1 MNRKI
6 STILLVFTVLF
17 AISNTLIAQNQIEG
31 KCIKTMEGNVD
42 EHVINSVAYSPD
54 GKYIVSCS
62 NNGDVQFWNAQTGV
76 ENNTWR
82 GDDAKFA
89 MFSPDGKLILIGTE
103 EGDIEIECFSEWY
116 NPGLKKH
123 EVIPFIP
130 DEEKGYRAFTKTLK
144 GSSKYLNC
152 ATFNPNGDRV
162 ISGYGDGT
170 IKIWNLNN
178 EKCIKTLGW
187 GLDNISAVAYSPDG
201 KYFACGGDIETE
213 EECDVDGQ
221 KVLHFTISSSDIKIF
236 DANTYECVKTL
247 KENNKGDGSYFAYS
261 PDGKYIISSAGG
273 KIIKMWDVEKGE
285 CVKTLEASAGSVS
298 CLAYS
303 PDGKY
308 IVSGSNQPHSE
319 TPDNNIRIWDAE
331 SGKCILTLEGH
342 TKGVRSVAFSPDGK
356 HVVSGSNDNTIKIWE
371 IK

>member
-42 EHVINSVAYSPD
+42 EPVINSVAYSPD

-62 NNGDVQFWNAQTGV
+62 NNGDIQFWNAKTGE
-76 ENNTWR
+76 ENTTWN
-82 GDDAKFA
+82 GYDAEFA
-89 MFSPDGKLILIGTE
+89 MFSPDGKHILIGTE

-116 NPGLKKH
+116 HPTKKSI
-123 EVIPFIP
+123 EVVSFIP
-130 DEEKGYRAFTKTLK
+130 EGETYRVCNITLEGHSKSVECAAFSPD
-144 GSSKYLNC
+144 GVY
-152 ATFNPNGDRV
+152 V
-162 ISGYGDGT
+162 ISGHGDGT
-170 IKIWNLNN
+170 IKVWSLNTG
-178 EKCIKTLGW
+178 KCIQTLGW
-187 GLDNISAVAYSPDG
+187 GLDNVSSVAYSPDG
-201 KYFACGGDIETE
+201 KYFVGAGSKGIE
-213 EECDVDGQ
+213 EEFITEKGDTG
-221 KVLHFTISSSDIKIF
+221 LRWTSGIGDIKIF
-236 DANTYECVKTL
+236 DAKTYDCVKTL
-247 KENNKGDGSYFAYS
+247 KANDSGWQVLLAYS
-261 PDGKYIISSAGG
+261 PDGKYIISSTEG
-273 KIIKMWDVEKGE
+273 KTIQMWDVEKGE

-308 IVSGSNQPHSE
+308 IVSGSNQPHSK
-319 TPDNNIRIWDAE
+319 TPDNNVRIWNAE
-331 SGKCILTLEGH
+331 TGKCIKTLEGH

-356 HVVSGSNDNTIKIWE
+356 YVVSGSNDNTIKIWE

>member
-17 AISNTLIAQNQIEG
+17 AISNTLIAQNQIDG

-42 EHVINSVAYSPD
+42 EPVINSVAYSPD

-62 NNGDVQFWNAQTGV
+62 NNGAIQFWNAQTGV

-82 GDDAKFA
+82 GDDAEFA
-89 MFSPDGKLILIGTE
+89 MFSPDGKHILIGTK
-103 EGDIEIECFSEWY
+103 EGDIEIACISEWY
-116 NPGLKKH
+116 NDYHKLKQLIPISD
-123 EVIPFIP
+123 EVSIYNSCKI
-130 DEEKGYRAFTKTLK
+130 TLK